1 MGRGNDEHAAPF
13 RFILNHTS
21 AIATNSYL
29 MLYPKTI
36 LQEAIAQTPDILYDV
51 WTALSNI
58 AANDLESEGR
68 VYGGG
73 MKKIEPKEL
82 SHVKCQHLAELLA

>member
-21 AIATNSYL
+21 AIATNSYS

>member
-29 MLYPKTI
+29 MLYPKNI
-36 LQEAIAQTPDILYDV
+36 LQEAITQAPDILHEV
-51 WTALSNI
+51 WIALSNI
-58 AANDLESEGR
+58 TASDLESECM
-68 VYGGG
+68 V
-73 MKKIEPKEL
+73 E
-82 SHVKCQHLAELLA
+82 V